1 MTQSP
6 AHYERLIK
14 QAVRRIQDLETALAA
29 RPAAATQEPIAVVG
43 LACRFPGADDPD
55 ALWRLLL
62 DGVDA
67 TSAPPPDRWGTGTP
81 PWRGGYLA
89 DLKGFDPLFFGLSA
103 REAQSLDP
111 QQRLLLEV
119 SWEALERAGIAAS
132 DLQGSQGGVFAGL
145 MSGDYGHRLLQRDPA
160 EMDAYQATGTSASVA
175 AGRIAYTLGLQG
187 PTLTVDTACSSSL
200 VAVHLAMQSL
210 RRGECALALAGG
222 ANALLSSSVYE
233 TYARTTALSPD
244 GRCKTFS
251 ARADGFGRGEG
262 CGVVVLRRLGDARAA
277 NERILAVLRGSAINH
292 DGRASG
298 LTVPSG
304 PAQQAV
310 IQAAL
315 RDAGVQAGEVGF
327 VEAHGTGTSLGDPIE
342 MGAIA
347 AVYGP
352 GRTEPLPVGAIKT
365 NFGHLE
371 GSAGIAALIKA
382 ILCVERG
389 EIPPNL
395 HFDPPNPHIAWDDLA
410 VRVATRR
417 EPWRRPRLAGV
428 SSFGISGTN
437 AHVLVGEAPDVPDP
451 AGTTEPPAD
460 QHRPP
465 GGLHLLPLSARS
477 ASALDTL
484 AARMAEHLSRHPDLP
499 PERVCATAAT
509 GRVHFEHRLVVMGR
523 DCEELCAR
531 LHQASSASASQSP
544 GFVRDQASRRQ
555 GPNVA
560 FLFTGQ
566 GSQYPGMGAALYDA
580 YPVYRAAVDRCAAL
594 FAPEIGASLID
605 LLAPDASEQLLGQ
618 TAITQPALFTVQY
631 ALAQLWMSWG
641 IQPHAL
647 MGHSA
652 GEVVAACLAGVFD
665 LEDAVRLVAC
675 RGRLLGSLPP
685 GGQMAAVLTSDTEV
699 AQVLAGLSLPGPV
712 VIAALNGP
720 ANTVIS
726 GPANAITLAL
736 DAFTARGIESR
747 ELAISIAAHSPLTE
761 PILPELGQIGR
772 AHV

>member
-382 ILCVERG
+382 K
-389 EIPPNL
+389 
-395 HFDPPNPHIAWDDLA
+395 
-410 VRVATRR
+410 
-417 EPWRRPRLAGV
+417 
-428 SSFGISGTN
+428 
-437 AHVLVGEAPDVPDP
+437 
-451 AGTTEPPAD
+451 
-460 QHRPP
+460 
-465 GGLHLLPLSARS
+465 
-477 ASALDTL
+477 
-484 AARMAEHLSRHPDLP
+484 
-499 PERVCATAAT
+499 
-509 GRVHFEHRLVVMGR
+509 
-523 DCEELCAR
+523 
-531 LHQASSASASQSP
+531 
-544 GFVRDQASRRQ
+544 
-555 GPNVA
+555 
-560 FLFTGQ
+560 
-566 GSQYPGMGAALYDA
+566 
-580 YPVYRAAVDRCAAL
+580 
-594 FAPEIGASLID
+594 
-605 LLAPDASEQLLGQ
+605 
-618 TAITQPALFTVQY
+618 
-631 ALAQLWMSWG
+631 
-641 IQPHAL
+641 
-647 MGHSA
+647 
-652 GEVVAACLAGVFD
+652 
-665 LEDAVRLVAC
+665 
-675 RGRLLGSLPP
+675 
-685 GGQMAAVLTSDTEV
+685 
-699 AQVLAGLSLPGPV
+699 
-712 VIAALNGP
+712 
-720 ANTVIS
+720 
-726 GPANAITLAL
+726 
-736 DAFTARGIESR
+736 
-747 ELAISIAAHSPLTE
+747 
-761 PILPELGQIGR
+761 IGR